1 MSMQAL
7 LQILQAV
14 TLIAMLAASVSWLLK
29 LRKDIETGCQR
40 ARFRAALATRFNV
53 ESK

>member
-1 MSMQAL
+1 MSMQAA

-29 LRKDIETGCQR
+29 LRKDIKRDASSE
-40 ARFRAALATRFNV
+40 RFSAALAARFNA